1 MADKTPINEHE
12 ATLGKIRDRLESV
25 FRSLTAVQSVLVVTG
40 EVLNSDSADCD
51 SDIAMVLMRCASN
64 PLHEEMK
71 ELTSIIEGLG
81 GKTSY
86 SSDEDDY
93 KDDGDA

>member
-1 MADKTPINEHE
+1 MVDETPINEHE

-25 FRSLTAVQSVLVVTG
+25 FRSLTAVQSVLIVTG
-40 EVLNSDSADCD
+40 EVLTSDSADCD
-51 SDIAMVLMRCASN
+51 AEIAVVLMRCASN

-81 GKTSY
+81 GRTSY
-86 SSDEDDY
+86 NDDDDEQ
-93 KDDGDA
+93 